1 MPRPTWPR
9 LVRRLLDSPWL
20 AWLAAAIVVGVV
32 TVRLMPDLLKEPAG
46 GPSQSPAV
54 SLSPSSSVEATFG
67 RPSPSPQPTF
77 TSYVVRVG
85 DSLTSIAGTFSTTP
99 RSIAWWNR
107 GAYPTLDPTSE
118 VYDPNRIE
126 PGWTLVLIPG
136 RTVDEASPPTPSPAA
151 ATPSPGTTLVPT
163 LPPSGGLATVVSY
176 GPRGTNKI
184 ALTFDMGGR
193 LDPAVDI
200 ATWLVDHKVHA
211 TLFPTGKSGT
221 TTTEGQA
228 VLALAAAHPELFDVG
243 NHSWDHPDFT
253 TLTAAQMAEQLTT
266 TEAAIQPAVG
276 QTTKPWFRPPFGAW
290 NQGVRASVGAAGWS
304 YLVMWDIDTIDW
316 KATTEGG
323 PTAADIATRVLS
335 KAQGGSIVLMHLGGW
350 HTLEA
355 LPDILAGLQSKG
367 LQPVTLAE
375 MLGQ

>member
-1 MPRPTWPR
+1 M
-9 LVRRLLDSPWL
+9 RRFLASPWL
-20 AWLAAAIVVGVV
+20 VWLVAAIVVAVV
-32 TVRLMPDLLKEPAG
+32 TVRLMPGLLDGPAG
-46 GPSQSPAV
+46 PASPSPGS
-54 SLSPSSSVEATFG
+54 SLSPSISIEPTFG

-136 RTVDEASPPTPSPAA
+136 KTVDEASPPTPSPAPPTA
-151 ATPSPGTTLVPT
+151 SPGATLVPT
-163 LPPSGGLATVVSY
+163 LPPSGGVATVVSY
-176 GPRGTNKI
+176 GPRGTNQI

-200 ATWLVDHKVHA
+200 TTWLVDHKVHA

-221 TTTEGQA
+221 TTDEGQA
-228 VLALAAAHPELFDVG
+228 VLALAAAHAELFDLG

-253 TLTAAQMAEQLTT
+253 TLTAAQVAEQLTS
-266 TEAAIQPAVG
+266 TEAAVQPAVG

-290 NQGVRASVGAAGWS
+290 NQGVQASVGAAGWS

-316 KATTEGG
+316 KATADGG
-323 PTAADIATRVLS
+323 PTAAAIAARGRAE
-335 KAQGGSIVLMHLGGW
+335 AQGGSLVLMHLGGW

-367 LQPVTLAE
+367 LRPVTLAE

>member
-1 MPRPTWPR
+1 M
-9 LVRRLLDSPWL
+9 RRFLASPWL
-20 AWLAAAIVVGVV
+20 AWLLAAVVVAIV
-32 TVRLMPDLLKEPAG
+32 TVQLLPGLLNIPGG
-46 GPSQSPAV
+46 GPTPVPSPGA
-54 SLSPSSSVEATFG
+54 SAGPSISTEPSFG
-67 RPSPSPQPTF
+67 RPTASPQPTF
-77 TSYVVRVG
+77 SSYVVRVG
-85 DSLTSIAGTFSTTP
+85 DSLTSIARAFSTTP

-107 GAYPTLDPTSE
+107 GTYPTLDPTSE

-136 RTVDEASPPTPSPAA
+136 VTVDDASPPTASPAP
-151 ATPSPGTTLVPT
+151 ATPMPGATVLPT

-176 GPRGTNKI
+176 GPRGTNQI

-200 ATWLVDHKVHA
+200 VTWLIDHRVRA
-211 TLFPTGKSGT
+211 TLFPTGNAGT

-253 TLTAAQMAEQLTT
+253 TLTAVQMAEQLTS

-290 NQGVRASVGAAGWS
+290 NQDVRAGVGAAGWP

-316 KATTEGG
+316 KATSDGG

-335 KAQGGSIVLMHLGGW
+335 KAQGGSIVLLHLGGW

-355 LPDILAGLQSKG
+355 LPDILSGLQAKG

-375 MLGQ
+375 MLGR